1 MKAAF
6 FFSPQQLIAS
16 QNNKRNQSTTID
28 DKPFT
33 EVVMLEDDQEV
44 KAYSNWPDFELV
56 IVVENVA
63 WHNFKNIKI
72 IDYELGTLAGR
83 ISIWKPPIK
92 LIRC

>member
-6 FFSPQQLIAS
+6 FLSPQQLIAS

-44 KAYSNWPDFELV
+44 KPFSNWPDFELV

-63 WHNFKNIKI
+63 CHNFQTIKI

-83 ISIWKPPIK
+83 ISINGNRQ
-92 LIRC
+92 LS